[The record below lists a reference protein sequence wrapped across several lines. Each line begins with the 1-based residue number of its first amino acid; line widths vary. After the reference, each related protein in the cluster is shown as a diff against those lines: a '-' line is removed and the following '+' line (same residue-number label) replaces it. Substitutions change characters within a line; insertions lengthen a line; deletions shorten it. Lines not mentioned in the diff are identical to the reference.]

1 MSLGIFRVMTMAL
14 SGYTTRVIRGTL
26 VMMMMTFTLTL
37 DARPGG
43 DLEFDS
49 SGGVDPWFLDESG
62 TPRYSYDHVIESE
75 QSYTERG
82 DPEVDDEWYAP
93 EGGDSEVVEPW
104 PSGFDGDILP
114 DGIGRDGLLRDPAYE
129 DYWWDGDPYYPVYDE
144 NGYLEE

>member
-37 DARPGG
+37 DARPG
-43 DLEFDS
+43 
-49 SGGVDPWFLDESG
+49 VDPWFLDESG

-75 QSYTERG
+75 QSDTERG
-82 DPEVDDEWYAP
+82 DPEVDDEWP

-114 DGIGRDGLLRDPAYE
+114 DGIGRDGLLRGPAYE
-129 DYWWDGDPYYPVYDE
+129 DYWWDGDPPVYDE
-144 NGYLEE
+144 NGYLEETY